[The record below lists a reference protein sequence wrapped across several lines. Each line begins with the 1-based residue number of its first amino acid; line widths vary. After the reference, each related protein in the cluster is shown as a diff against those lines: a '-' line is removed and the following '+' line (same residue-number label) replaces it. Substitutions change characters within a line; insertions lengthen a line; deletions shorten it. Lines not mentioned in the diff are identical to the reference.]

1 MNNDPIQSVL
11 EKYGN
16 KIISDVTRT
25 WNSLNSID
33 GKANIN
39 FKIVSSEENSI
50 TGRLSASGQKA
61 WIAEYGK
68 GSLMDTEAKNPY
80 LSRYKSNPKRWN
92 KLRKGHFVTG
102 RPKEPYRDLDNVVH
116 FPSGRLA
123 GRNLEKNGLDD
134 YKPSKPYHVIQ
145 DIVKKD
151 NALKAMFKEN
161 LTNTMKKIISI
172 EVKKRR

>member
-1 MNNDPIQSVL
+1 MNNVPIQKVL
-11 EKYGN
+11 QKYGD
-16 KIISDVTRT
+16 KVVSDINRT
-25 WNSLNSID
+25 WDSLTSID
-33 GKANIN
+33 GQAEAT
-39 FKIVSSEENSI
+39 FKIVQSDDESV

-123 GRNLEKNGLDD
+123 GKNLEKNGLDD

-151 NALKAMFKEN
+151 NALKELFREN
-161 LTNTMKKIISI
+161 LTRTMKRIISI
-172 EVKKRR
+172 EVKR